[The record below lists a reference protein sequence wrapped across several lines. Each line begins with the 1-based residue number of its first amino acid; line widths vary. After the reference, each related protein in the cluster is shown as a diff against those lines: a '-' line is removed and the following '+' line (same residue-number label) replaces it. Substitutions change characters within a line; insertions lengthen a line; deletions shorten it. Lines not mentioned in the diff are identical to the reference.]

1 MDDDVPTRE
10 YLMFSSGFR
19 DKSNLKHPT
28 DHHQSIEEEIIE
40 GTGIHKLQ

>member
-28 DHHQSIEEEIIE
+28 DHQSRGEEIIE
-40 GTGIHKLQ
+40 ATGMHKLQ